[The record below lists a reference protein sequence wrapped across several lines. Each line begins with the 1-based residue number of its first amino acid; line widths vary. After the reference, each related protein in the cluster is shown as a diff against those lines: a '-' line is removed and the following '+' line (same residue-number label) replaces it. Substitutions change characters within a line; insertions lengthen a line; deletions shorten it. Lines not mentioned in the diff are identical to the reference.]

1 MKYAFLFGSNVFIVP
16 GNTISFTNH
25 EQTKIF
31 LKIVTL
37 HHDTP
42 PDQKRAMLTIDAD
55 ITDTAGNV
63 LRLTGNKPDVPT
75 HFEIMERYDQV
86 LVTRADGTAVLD
98 VHQLDWKTAMS
109 LEHNITAEFEALQ
122 PDVVIRLRGD
132 FMAGGLHIE
141 IDNEKLFIDN
151 DSYANSAHAGSG
163 ELRFSQEG
171 VLY

>member
-25 EQTKIF
+25 EQTSIF

-42 PDQKRAMLTIDAD
+42 PEQKRAVLTIDAD

-63 LRLTGNKPDVPT
+63 LRLTGNKPDVPG
-75 HFEIMERYDQV
+75 HFDIMERHDQV
-86 LVTRADGTAVLD
+86 LVTLADGNTILD
-98 VHQLDWKTAMS
+98 VHQLDWKTAMN
-109 LEHNITAEFEALQ
+109 LEHNIVAELEAMQ
-122 PDVVIRLRGD
+122 PDAIIRVRGN
-132 FMAGGLHIE
+132 FVAGGLHIE
-141 IDNEKLFIDN
+141 IDGEKLYIGA
-151 DSYANSAHAGSG
+151 DSYANSAHAGNG